1 MNYEQK
7 YKDALDAAKHI
18 YNNMRSGGN
27 FGGMED
33 LEVIFPELRE
43 SEDERM
49 INEII
54 HTVTGYHPIHTTEEI
69 DSMVAYL
76 EKQKEQKPAEWNED
90 DELMRKRC
98 IVDLGYLT
106 EYEPQYKE
114 RYDAQ
119 INWLKSLRPSWKPSE
134 DDLDAF
140 KELID
145 DANKRGWVTPGA
157 SRLYE
162 QLKAL

>member
-7 YKDALDAAKHI
+7 YNEVLQKAKEE
-18 YNNMRSGGN
+18 YNRLGELGN
-27 FGGMED
+27 ESMKRRFEI
-33 LEVIFPELRE
+33 IFPELAE
-43 SEDERM
+43 SEDEKIRKWL
-49 INEII
+49 IRTLKALN
-54 HTVTGYHPIHTTEEI
+54 TSGVSI
-69 DSMVAYL
+69 DGAYEMLLPSIDWL

-119 INWLKSLRPSWKPSE
+119 INWLEFLRPQPKQE
-134 DDLDAF
+134 
-140 KELID
+140 
-145 DANKRGWVTPGA
+145 
-157 SRLYE
+157 
-162 QLKAL
+162 